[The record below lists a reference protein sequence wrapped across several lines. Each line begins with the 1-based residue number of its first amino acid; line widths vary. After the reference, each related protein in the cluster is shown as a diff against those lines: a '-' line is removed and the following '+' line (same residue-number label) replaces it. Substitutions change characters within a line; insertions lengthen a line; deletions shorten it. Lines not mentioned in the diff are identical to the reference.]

1 MALFWILD
9 EFLTFFIDYEGE
21 EKRPEPEHQ
30 ELGQENGR
38 EEEDMEEEENESDYD
53 DDEDEVRTLAW
64 KTRNPASRPGSTTN
78 CSSQGLLLSI
88 RKMGDRN
95 SSAAGEWG
103 RRKWNERRAQ
113 HSVCN

>member
-53 DDEDEVRTLAW
+53 DDEDEEEEDKESKLPKPVQIHKRYVAQCVL
-64 KTRNPASRPGSTTN
+64 R
-78 CSSQGLLLSI
+78 QQ
-88 RKMGDRN
+88 RKI
-95 SSAAGEWG
+95 
-103 RRKWNERRAQ
+103 
-113 HSVCN
+113 